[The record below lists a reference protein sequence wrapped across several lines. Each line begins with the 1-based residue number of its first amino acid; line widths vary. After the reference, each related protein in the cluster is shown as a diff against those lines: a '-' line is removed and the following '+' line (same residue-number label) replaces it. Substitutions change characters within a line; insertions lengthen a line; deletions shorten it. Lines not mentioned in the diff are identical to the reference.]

1 MALFQHHEKKMKPVV
16 TKPLHDL
23 IAVVTPTALLVEGKR
38 DALLQRIT
46 ESSALKPEQFDTFCL
61 TLLHDFASR
70 CQNLPETSNSFYS
83 LPGGLLF
90 HALNRTEAALHL
102 FRQFLVRPEAELS
115 EKQKL
120 WLYALFS
127 ASILQGIGK
136 LSLDYRIELFDKKGQ
151 LLKQWNP
158 LLETLGHPGQHYN
171 YTFLNN
177 DEDELRRRLNIVLA
191 YQLMPKKGF
200 DWIAEHA
207 EVLAIWLA
215 LLHED
220 THAAS
225 ILGAILERA
234 DAIAIQR
241 DVVEFLHRQTHT
253 GGTTRPGRISTF
265 IDTPVESGAEK
276 ERLLGAEF
284 IAWLSQALNKGI
296 VTINKDLLVMMPGG
310 LAAFPELFQLFLREH
325 PEGKKWQNVQK
336 GLLAFGLHQRNV
348 DGQPSRIDN
357 PNKTGPSGIILD
369 KYSVVLP
376 EKVHLYSS
384 TTGQTTVVSAME
396 LMHMQ
401 KSPDSPSPMH
411 LLAASGEWEA
421 PTVNPGFLDSG
432 YKFRE

>member
-1 MALFQHHEKKMKPVV
+1 MFQHHEKKIKPIP

-23 IAVVTPTALLVEGKR
+23 IAVVTPTALLTEGRR
-38 DALLQRIT
+38 DALLKKIT
-46 ESSALKPEQFDTFCL
+46 ESSALEPDRFNTICL

-83 LPGGLLF
+83 QPGGLLF

-136 LSLDYRIELFDKKGQ
+136 LQLDYRVDLFDRKGQ

-158 LLETLGHPGQHYN
+158 LLEKLGAAGHYYN
-171 YTFLNN
+171 YEFLNN
-177 DEDELRRRLNIVLA
+177 KEDDLRRRLNIVLA
-191 YQLMPKKGF
+191 YELMPANGF
-200 DWIAEHA
+200 AWIAEDV
-207 EVLAIWLA
+207 EVLTIWLA

-234 DAIAIQR
+234 EAIAIQR
-241 DVVEFLHRQTHT
+241 DVVECLQKHSNA
-253 GGTTRPGRISTF
+253 GSTTRPGRRSTF
-265 IDTPVESGAEK
+265 IDTPVESGTDK
-276 ERLLGAEF
+276 EHLLGAAF
-284 IAWLSQALNKGI
+284 IAWISQALNKGL

-336 GLLAFGLHQRNV
+336 GLLSFGLHQRNV
-348 DGQPSRIDN
+348 DGGASRVDN
-357 PNKTGPSGIILD
+357 PNNKQGSSGIILD
-369 KYSVVLP
+369 KYSVLLP
-376 EKVHLYSS
+376 ENVQVYNS
-384 TTGQTTVVSAME
+384 TTGKTTTVSAME

-401 KSPDSPSPMH
+401 KSPDNPSPMH
-411 LLAASGEWEA
+411 LLGASGQWEPPA
-421 PTVNPGFLDSG
+421 SIPAFLDSG
-432 YKFRE
+432 YKSRD